1 MPSPSGFEFRVI
13 QGPQAGASV
22 PIACEQSLRVGS
34 ALDND
39 VVLPDAELRVVLTLS
54 EDGTLSLLVEEGQ
67 ASVGDVQAIAGQT
80 MRIALGVPMVLG
92 RAEVTVDRV
101 GAAALARRHTAADD
115 AQQAT
120 AFTNALVQA
129 QAKQSSSWLNA
140 HFRKVLGFGVALVV
154 AAGGLLTFAWAT
166 GHKTPELTQRVDDA
180 RRELAAAG
188 LPMQVSVRGDQVQV
202 SGHMGDAAQRQRVE
216 AVLAHA
222 GIQNA
227 KLNLWV
233 NDAVAHGATEVFRLS
248 GIASKASTVAPGKVQ
263 LETASADESLLAKA
277 KEAALRDVPG
287 LKQLDV
293 VNTPPREASSAR
305 AVNDPGK
312 RIASIVSGEPSYV
325 VTQDGSRYFPGAV
338 LPSGHRI
345 QQILPN
351 EVVLDL
357 HGQSSRLSF

>member
-1 MPSPSGFEFRVI
+1 MLSPSGFEFRVI

-22 PIACEQSLRVGS
+22 PIACEQPLRVGG

-39 VVLPDAELRVVLTLS
+39 VVLPDADLRVLLTLS
-54 EDGTLSLLVEEGQ
+54 EDDALTLLVEEGQ
-67 ASVGDVQAIAGQT
+67 VTVGDVQAVAGQT
-80 MRIALGVPMVLG
+80 MRIALGVPMMLG
-92 RAEVTVDRV
+92 RAVVMVDRV
-101 GAAALARRHTAADD
+101 GAAALAHRD
-115 AQQAT
+115 AHQVA
-120 AFTNALVQA
+120 AFTDALVHA
-129 QAKQSSSWLNA
+129 QVMQSSSWLNN
-140 HFRKVLGFGVALVV
+140 HFRKVLGFGVVLVV
-154 AAGGLLTFAWAT
+154 AAGGLLTLAWAT
-166 GHKTPELTQRVDDA
+166 GHKTPELAQRVEEA
-180 RRELAAAG
+180 RRGLAGAG

-202 SGHMGDAAQRQRVE
+202 SGHMGDAGQRQRVE
-216 AVLAHA
+216 AILVQA
-222 GIQNA
+222 GILNA

-233 NDAVAHGATEVFRLS
+233 NDAVTQGVTEVFRLS
-248 GIASKASTVAPGKVQ
+248 GITSKASMTAPGHVQ
-263 LETASADESLLAKA
+263 LETATADDLSLAKA

-305 AVNDPGK
+305 TVNDPGK

-325 VTQDGSRYFPGAV
+325 VTQDGARYFPGAL

-345 QQILPN
+345 QEILPN

>member
-1 MPSPSGFEFRVI
+1 MSSPSGFEFRVT

-22 PIACEQSLRVGS
+22 PIACEQPLRVGS

-54 EDGTLSLLVEEGQ
+54 EDETLSLLVEEGQ
-67 ASVGDVQAIAGQT
+67 ATVGDVQAIAGQT
-80 MRIALGVPMVLG
+80 MRIALGLPMSLG
-92 RAEVTVDRV
+92 RATVVVDRV
-101 GAAALARRHTAADD
+101 GAAALARRNID
-115 AQQAT
+115 AQQVT
-120 AFTNALVQA
+120 AFSDALVHVQS
-129 QAKQSSSWLNA
+129 KQSSSWLNM

-166 GHKTPELTQRVDDA
+166 GHQVPELTQRVDEA
-180 RRELAAAG
+180 KRGLAAAG
-188 LPMQVSVRGDQVQV
+188 LPMQVSVRGDQVLV
-202 SGHMGDAAQRQRVE
+202 SGHMGDEGQRQRVE
-216 AVLAHA
+216 AVLAQA

-233 NDAVAHGATEVFRLS
+233 NDAVAHGVTEVFRLS
-248 GIASKASTVAPGKVQ
+248 GITSKASTTAPGQVQ
-263 LETASADESLLAKA
+263 LETATADEATLAKA